1 MKYLYMI
8 KVTEFKN
15 LIGTD
20 GGLTLELAPF
30 IQKELPEP
38 LYSQLYHWIKK
49 EIEESRLLPGMKMPS
64 IRQLTLYL
72 KVSRNTVEAAYQ
84 QLQSEGYLESVPKS
98 GIWVAEIEKP
108 FLHSCEGEHPIRLDC
123 KSLSEILVDFEYGN
137 VDIEK
142 FPIKQWKK
150 CLIDAVDQESFQYSE
165 RMGELALRQEISNY
179 LLQSRGVRSTSEQIL
194 ITAGTQASMTLICQL
209 LALREETVAMEEP
222 GYTGVR
228 SVFEDQGCHIE
239 PVLLERDGLSVEY
252 FQKSRA
258 KAVYVT
264 PSHQFP
270 FGMVL
275 PISKRMRILKWAYQT
290 RGYIIEDDYDGEF
303 RYRGQPIPSLK
314 SLDEEERVIYLGTF
328 SKSFLPSARL
338 SYIVLP
344 PSLMVQYSRK
354 FAAYN
359 QSVSPIIQRA
369 IALFMQSGEFERH
382 IRRMRKM
389 YQRKHQALIRSIEQY
404 MSTRVEIVGEKSGLH
419 ILLKLKGI
427 TASELIERGLKKGV
441 KVYSPTLF
449 WLHPSHESNSYIML
463 GFGGLSIEEIE
474 NGVRL
479 LAGCL
484 PGMEIGEG

>member
-1 MKYLYMI
+1 MR
-8 KVTEFKN
+8 KVTEFKS

-20 GGLTLELAPF
+20 GGLTLELTPF
-30 IQKELPEP
+30 LQKELPEP
-38 LYSQLYHWIKK
+38 LYMQLYHWIKK

-64 IRQLTLYL
+64 IRQLTLHL

-98 GIWVAEIEKP
+98 GIWVCEIEKP
-108 FLHSCEGEHPIRLDC
+108 FLHPIAGEHPIRLEC
-123 KSLSEILVDFEYGN
+123 KPTSEVIVDFEYGN

-142 FPIKQWKK
+142 FPLKQWKK
-150 CLIDAVDQESFQYSE
+150 SLTDAVDHESFQYSE
-165 RMGELALRQEISNY
+165 RMGDLALRQEISNY

-209 LALREETVAMEEP
+209 LALRGKSVAMEEP
-222 GYTGVR
+222 GYNGVR
-228 SVFEDQGCHIE
+228 SVLEDQGCHIE
-239 PVLLERDGLSVEY
+239 PVPLEKDGLSVEY
-252 FQKSRA
+252 LRTSIA
-258 KAVYVT
+258 KAVYLT

-275 PISKRMRILKWAYQT
+275 SISKRMRMLKWAYQT
-290 RGYIIEDDYDGEF
+290 GGYIIEDDYDGEF
-303 RYRGQPIPSLK
+303 RYLGQPIPSLK

-344 PSLMVQYSRK
+344 PSLIVQYSRK

-369 IALFMQSGEFERH
+369 IALFIQSGEFERH

-389 YQRKHQALIRSIEQY
+389 YQRKHQALLRSIEQY
-404 MSTRVEIVGEKSGLH
+404 MGTQVKIVGEKSGLH
-419 ILLKLKGI
+419 ILLKLKGV
-427 TASELIERGLKKGV
+427 TAFELIENGLQKGV
-441 KVYSPTLF
+441 KVYSPSRF
-449 WLHPSHESNSYIML
+449 WLNPNTEGNSYIML
-463 GFGGLSIEEIE
+463 GFGGLSIEEIDK
-474 NGVRL
+474 GVRL
-479 LAGCL
+479 LASCL
-484 PGMEIGEG
+484 PGMEIGEV

>member
-1 MKYLYMI
+1 MR
-8 KVTEFKN
+8 KVTEFNN

-20 GGLTLELAPF
+20 GGLTLELTPF
-30 IQKELPEP
+30 LQKELAEP

-49 EIEESRLLPGMKMPS
+49 EIEECRLLPGTKMPS
-64 IRQLTLYL
+64 IRQLTLHL
-72 KVSRNTVEAAYQ
+72 KVSRNTVETAYQ

-98 GIWVAEIEKP
+98 GMWVAEIEKP
-108 FLHSCEGEHPIRLDC
+108 FWHPIAREHPIRLEC
-123 KSLSEILVDFEYGN
+123 KPPSEVLVDFEYGN

-142 FPIKQWKK
+142 FPLKQWKK
-150 CLIDAVDQESFQYSE
+150 CLIDAVDQESNWLFQYSE
-165 RMGELALRQEISNY
+165 KVGEWALRQEISNY
-179 LLQSRGVRSTSEQIL
+179 LLQSRGVRTTSEQIL

-228 SVFEDQGCHIE
+228 SVLEDQGCHIE
-239 PVLLERDGLSVEY
+239 PVPLEKDGLSVEY
-252 FQKSRA
+252 LQTSRA
-258 KAVYVT
+258 KAVYLT

-275 PISKRMRILKWAYQT
+275 SISKRMRVLKWAYQT
-290 RGYIIEDDYDGEF
+290 GGYIIEDDYDGEF

-354 FAAYN
+354 FAGYN

-389 YQRKHQALIRSIEQY
+389 YQRKHQALLRSIEQY
-404 MSTRVEIVGEKSGLH
+404 MGTQVKIVGEKSGLH

-427 TASELIERGLKKGV
+427 TALELIERGLKKGV
-441 KVYSPTLF
+441 KVYSPAMF
-449 WLHPSHESNSYIML
+449 WLQPSPESNSYIML

-484 PGMEIGEG
+484 PGMEIGEVK